1 LAAERQSVGGLRRPL
16 LDRDG
21 RLAGFEHG
29 LPGRADAASAGMKGQ
44 DLGAVE
50 TADAAWV
57 VGSMATTVAAGRRAL
72 AVLPTEVLGRPTI
85 LERVRPGMMFA
96 LPDAP
101 FLLPE
106 RQQLLAEL
114 RRRGAALGSSGVP
127 RAGAS
132 FVVFDASA
140 LDRQGLLDRARAC
153 RAAAPG
159 SQVLA
164 TGIRTLDD
172 LEAALH
178 GGFEM
183 AAGLFDRATLRH
195 DGGALAPDLQRIC
208 RMIQQVMDDEE
219 TTALA
224 REIRADVGL
233 TYRLLRHANSPLLG
247 LTRAVDSVDQA
258 LQLLG
263 RQTLYRWLTMLL
275 VVGSDAR
282 PTSMALQ
289 EIALAR
295 ARMMERMAPAVEA
308 PPEALFTTGML
319 SLLDVMTQL
328 PMAQA
333 LAPLALH
340 EHARAALVN
349 GSGPWRVLIDLAR
362 CLEAGQMAQAD
373 ELAAAVGGLDRVQT
387 EMADAWIWAAEM
399 TRSLKVQPQ

>member
-1 LAAERQSVGGLRRPL
+1 LRRPL
-16 LDRDG
+16 LDRQG

-29 LPGRADAASAGMKGQ
+29 LPGRADAATAGVNVHGESSPM
-44 DLGAVE
+44 E

-85 LERVRPGMMFA
+85 LERVSPGMMFA

-101 FLLPE
+101 FLQPE

-132 FVVFDASA
+132 FVVFDAST

-219 TTALA
+219 TAALT

-233 TYRLLRHANSPLLG
+233 TYRLLRHANSPMLG
-247 LTRAVDSVDQA
+247 LTRTVDSVDQA

-295 ARMMERMAPAVEA
+295 GRMMERMAEAVDA
-308 PPEALFTTGML
+308 PPEALFTTGLL

-340 EHARAALVN
+340 EHARAALVD
-349 GSGPWRVLIDLAR
+349 GTGPWRVLIDLAR
-362 CLEAGQMAQAD
+362 CLEAGQMARAD
-373 ELAAAVGGLDRVQT
+373 ELAGAVGGLDRVQA
-387 EMADAWIWAAEM
+387 EMADAWIWAAEA
-399 TRSLKVQPQ
+399 TQSVKGTPDKHADRPTN